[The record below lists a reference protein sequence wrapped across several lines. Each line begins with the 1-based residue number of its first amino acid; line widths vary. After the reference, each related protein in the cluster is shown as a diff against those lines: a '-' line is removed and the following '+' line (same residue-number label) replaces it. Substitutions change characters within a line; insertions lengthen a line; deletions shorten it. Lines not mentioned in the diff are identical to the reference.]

1 MALFDPKNYISSL
14 YTPTSLKSM
23 AIKSIP
29 SVNSLIGSGLVDKL
43 TKTGVSMSG
52 LQTLTASKVDSFTL
66 GDPSY
71 RNITQLDLFSARSS
85 SKSDP
90 TQISSATSQKT
101 DVFPPNL
108 GDDYLRIA
116 FSVYDRPSALMPA
129 KFLTEYAV
137 HFPLPK
143 MLTETHS
150 VGVTPSAT
158 GVLGMYTDQIKSIL
172 NSVQHNPRSPDDR
185 KEDTLGLLYGDV
197 GRTGVEVASKAMGF
211 NSEQV
216 FGTVG
221 QFFGAIPNPHI
232 SVFFTGVDVR
242 QAMEFSWL
250 FTARNES
257 ESNQIKHIIKQ
268 FKKRVLPQVSR
279 SAQNIMSYPN
289 MVKLTLHPWAEQF
302 PSTGSVSNLSATMPV
317 YKTGLISGMNVD
329 YSPLGLSFFNDA
341 ASSPTFIVFSFI
353 FQEIEIIT
361 ANDYKDTGDPT
372 YAPSEILE
380 AKIKKIGSGV
390 TSAFGLPS

>member
-1 MALFDPKNYISSL
+1 MSLFDSKNYISSL
-14 YTPTSLKSM
+14 YSPTSLKSM
-23 AIKSIP
+23 AVKAIP
-29 SVNSLIGSGLVDKL
+29 SVNSLIGGGLVDKL

-71 RNITQLDLFSARSS
+71 RNITQQDLFSARSS

-129 KFLTEYAV
+129 KFVTQYAV

-150 VGVTPSAT
+150 VGVTPLAT
-158 GVLGMYTDQIKSIL
+158 GALGMYTEQIKSIL
-172 NSVQHNPRSPDDR
+172 NGVQNQGGSMDGL
-185 KEDTLGLLYGDV
+185 KEDALGLLYGDV
-197 GRTGVEVASKAMGF
+197 GRTATSLASTAAGF
-211 NSEQV
+211 NGEQV
-216 FGTVG
+216 FGTIG
-221 QFFGAIPNPHI
+221 QFLGAIPNPHI

-302 PSTGSVSNLSATMPV
+302 PSAGSVSNLSATMPV

-341 ASSPTFIVFSFI
+341 ASSPTFIVFSFV

-361 ANDYKDTGDPT
+361 ANDYQDTEDPT
-372 YAPSEILE
+372 YAPLE
-380 AKIKKIGSGV
+380 TVAASINNIKEGIMGV
-390 TSAFGLPS
+390 FKK